1 MVKSKFFNDR
11 KSKLDMVVI
20 HCSALSKNDLIDTLN
35 NLELSCHYIIDEKGD
50 VVHFVDDDKRAWHAG
65 VSFWR
70 DHESDLNSSSIGI
83 ELCNLSLGQED
94 YTVPQINALKVLLK
108 DIVKKHNIPAVNIVA
123 HSDIAPF
130 RKSDPGAA
138 FPWKELAD
146 DGIGLWFDDM
156 VAKDLENSSMKELL
170 SVIGYDVRSDEVVVA
185 SSYAFCRRYLTKFVA
200 KVDDVMKLCEEVGNQ
215 IYDNVFD
222 KNFDG
227 SSNVEFMDTLRKVAT
242 KYKS

>member
-50 VVHFVDDDKRAWHAG
+50 VVHVVDDDKRAWHAG
-65 VSFWR
+65 DSFWR

>member
-1 MVKSKFFNDR
+1 MQSVGFPVF
-11 KSKLDMVVI
+11 LQG
-20 HCSALSKNDLIDTLN
+20 
-35 NLELSCHYIIDEKGD
+35 NL
-50 VVHFVDDDKRAWHAG
+50 
-65 VSFWR
+65 
-70 DHESDLNSSSIGI
+70 
-83 ELCNLSLGQED
+83 LG
-94 YTVPQINALKVLLK
+94 
-108 DIVKKHNIPAVNIVA
+108 
-123 HSDIAPF
+123 
-130 RKSDPGAA
+130 GAA

-200 KVDDVMKLCEEVGNQ
+200 KVDDVMKLCEEVCNQ